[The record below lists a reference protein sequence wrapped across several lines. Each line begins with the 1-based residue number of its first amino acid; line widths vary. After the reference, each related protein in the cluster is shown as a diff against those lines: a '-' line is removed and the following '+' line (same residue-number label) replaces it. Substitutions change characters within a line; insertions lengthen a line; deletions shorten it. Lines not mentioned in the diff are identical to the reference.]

1 VPDTAAPSHPPTLSH
16 SGDAARE
23 ELEHLIEHAAH
34 LLPSQGPLSVFVH
47 HNTLHAFE
55 HLNFTDAVEQASHV
69 YGCQPYLNE
78 ARYRHELARGRIRVD
93 DLIAVLQDDLGE
105 RADELIGLLGTRFYL
120 RQAMLQAPLYT
131 APTVEL
137 KWIVAETEALRRYRS
152 DASPEFRERMID
164 GTKRWIMRDFRNGG
178 AMAQQPEGAAA
189 LRPMIAD
196 LLESGGKDQ
205 IEFWSYAN
213 WEAFSLQLL
222 WRICCHGAALSDAP
236 PHSSK
241 RFRRHRDV
249 LFDAVGQDSDALV
262 HEILIR
268 YTASFLDQ
276 GVGHWP
282 LPDRDRGFYVSF
294 LQLFGAP
301 GGLLPHWL
309 GDLHRELQRLARE
322 KVSPCE
328 TIEESLAVL
337 GVAAD
342 EREAYIQSS
351 LIALS
356 GWAGMVWQMETN
368 AEWTVHPAPR
378 GSLVEFLAV
387 RLLLDRF
394 AVAHIAREYLQ
405 FRGALQEV
413 RAAAAQTPAAS
424 SADLVVQRA
433 FLVFQLA
440 QALGWK
446 PEELNRLTP
455 GSWLRLIEEIEAFN
469 GVERRRI
476 FHLAYER
483 CYLNQTLDAIANYA
497 LRPNPAPPLTA
508 SGVPL
513 FQIVACLDEREES
526 FRRHLEEVEPR
537 CETFGAAGFFGVAMY
552 YRGAAEA
559 NSRPLCPVVIKP
571 QHFVEE
577 LPSYSF
583 TSTHLWRART
593 RKIIGTASHHVH
605 RGSRSLFGGA
615 LTALVGSLASIP
627 MVARILFP
635 RMSAQIRRIAGSI
648 VRPPQMTRLL
658 LERREPDPGP
668 TEGHIGYTV
677 DEMAGIVERLLRD
690 IGLTANFAR
699 LVIVCGHG
707 SSSLNNPH
715 TSAYDCGACGGGRGG
730 PNGRAFAH
738 MANDPRIRDIIN
750 RRGLT
755 IPTDTVFVGAMHNTC
770 NDSMVY
776 YDLDA
781 LPATHTAL
789 LEQAKAEIDEAC
801 QRNAQERCR
810 RFESAPL
817 SLTPEAALRHVEE
830 RSEDLA
836 QVRPE
841 CGHATNAVCFV
852 GRRQRVRGMFLDR
865 RTFLTSY
872 DPTHDADEYAILT
885 RILGAVIPVCA
896 GINLEYYFSYTDSP
910 VLGCGTKLPHNITS
924 LLGVMDGASSDLR
937 PGLPWQMVEIHE
949 PVRITF
955 VIENTPAA
963 MLQILDRNPPLATLC
978 RNAWIQLAVLDPH
991 SAQIHLFHRGEFH
1004 AYETESDQLPEVVT
1018 SADWY
1023 RGWRDHLGYAR
1034 VTGGGR

>member
-1 VPDTAAPSHPPTLSH
+1 VPDTVAPSHLPTSSH
-16 SGDAARE
+16 TGDAGRE
-23 ELEHLIEHAAH
+23 ELEHIIQHAAH

-55 HLNFTDAVEQASHV
+55 HLHFAEAVEQASLV
-69 YGCQPYLNE
+69 YGCQPYLTE
-78 ARYRHELARGRIRVD
+78 ARYRSELARGRIRVE
-93 DLIAVLQDDLGE
+93 DLVAVLQDDLGE
-105 RADELIGLLGTRFYL
+105 RADDLIGLLGTRFYL
-120 RQAMLQAPLYT
+120 RHAMLQAPLYT

-137 KWIVAETEALRRYRS
+137 KWIVAETEALRKYRS
-152 DASPEFRERMID
+152 DAPHKFRERMVD
-164 GTKRWIMRDFRNGG
+164 GTKRWIMRDFRNGP
-178 AMAQQPEGAAA
+178 APSQQTEGAAA
-189 LRPMIAD
+189 LQPMIAD
-196 LLESGGKDQ
+196 LLESFGKEQ
-205 IEFWSYAN
+205 IESWSDAT

-222 WRICCHGAALSDAP
+222 WRISCHGAALSE
-236 PHSSK
+236 SSPK
-241 RFRRHRDV
+241 ARKHFRRHRDV
-249 LFDAVGQDSDALV
+249 LFDAVGHDSDELV

-301 GGLLPHWL
+301 GGILPHWL
-309 GDLHRELQRLARE
+309 RDLRRELDRLRSE
-322 KVSPCE
+322 NVSPCE
-328 TIEESLAVL
+328 AIEESLAVL
-337 GVAAD
+337 GVSAD
-342 EREAYIQSS
+342 EREAFIQSS
-351 LIALS
+351 LLALR

-394 AVAHIAREYLQ
+394 AVAHVAREYLD
-405 FRGALQEV
+405 FRGPLQEV
-413 RAAAAQTPAAS
+413 RTAAAQTPAAN
-424 SADLVVQRA
+424 SADLIVQRA

-446 PEELNRLTP
+446 PEDLNRLTP
-455 GSWLRLIEEIEAFN
+455 GSWLRLVEEIEAFN

-483 CYLNQTLDAIANYA
+483 CYRNQTLDAISNYA
-497 LRPNPAPPLTA
+497 RRPNPAPPLTA
-508 SGVPL
+508 AGVPL
-513 FQIVACLDEREES
+513 FQIVTCLDEREES

-571 QHFVEE
+571 QHYVEE

-583 TSTHLWRART
+583 TTTHARRAKT
-593 RKIIGTASHHVH
+593 RKILGTASHHVH
-605 RGSRSLFGGA
+605 RGSRSLLGGA

-635 RMSAQIRRIAGSI
+635 RTSARIRRIAGSI
-648 VRPPQMTRLL
+648 VQPPQMTRLL
-658 LERREPDPGP
+658 LERSESEPGP
-668 TEGHIGYTV
+668 TEGQIGYTV

-730 PNGRAFAH
+730 PNGRAFAR
-738 MANDPRIRDIIN
+738 MANDPRIRDILN

-755 IPTDTVFVGAMHNTC
+755 IPADTVFVGAMHNTC
-770 NDSMVY
+770 NDSVTY
-776 YDLDA
+776 FDLDA
-781 LPATHTAL
+781 LPATHTVL
-789 LEQAKAEIDEAC
+789 FEQSKVEIDEAR
-801 QRNAQERCR
+801 QRNAHERCR

-817 SLTPEAALRHVEE
+817 SITPDAALRHVEG

-852 GRRQRVRGMFLDR
+852 GRRQRTRGMFLDR

-872 DPTHDADEYAILT
+872 DPTQDNEDAAILT

-963 MLQILDRNPPLATLC
+963 MLQIFDRNPPLATLC
-978 RNAWIQLAVLDPH
+978 RNDWVQLAVLDPH
-991 SAQIHLFHRGEFH
+991 SAQIHLFHRGAFTP
-1004 AYETESDQLPEVVT
+1004 YETESDQLPEVVT

-1034 VTGGGR
+1034 ITGGGR